1 MNDERAL
8 RFAMLGGLGFALL
21 LLVVVLVQL
30 GNLEARFVLQGQE
43 LRALG
48 EATDRLRA
56 GFGAGSG
63 VASEVGARANDELL
77 AGVKLLHPEVANFL
91 KPADVRYP
99 PEGAATNG
107 VLFRSYEFG
116 DPKGFNPLF
125 ESSAIVEER
134 IFVYVRSRLAERNGW
149 TDPDTYYG
157 TLAVRVEITDDSKE
171 FTAYLRPGVKWHPAA
186 GVNLDD
192 PKYAWLRGD
201 HEVTAH
207 DFVFTLDLITN
218 PQVQAGRWK
227 QFYAGLERY
236 QAIDDRTLVMRWKRK
251 EYTNVTATVELWAT
265 PRFLYAYDEQGKP
278 FPKET
283 LGLRVNE
290 HFYNNKGFV
299 GAGPYRMASYEP
311 GSKIVL
317 ERNESYF
324 GQKPAIKELV
334 YPIYSDAKQTL
345 LKLRAH
351 ELGDGE
357 LMPGQYREEIHGPE
371 KTGKKPQDSPFF
383 DGRIECRKVPRLAY
397 SYFGWNA
404 ARPLLSDKRVR
415 RAMTHALD
423 RQRIIDNVWA
433 GLGTVVT
440 SPFAPGSPNA
450 DPAIQPIPFD
460 LGAARKLL
468 AEAGFTDT
476 DGDGLVDK
484 ELHAGDGKR
493 SPFEFRFTFPTGQK
507 EVETTIKIFADDL
520 LKIGVRATL
529 EPLEW
534 SAYVKRLE
542 ERQFDASAGAW
553 STPWLTDLYQA
564 WHSSQVDEPKGS
576 NAVGFRNAQADDIIE
591 KLRVEFDKDARIR
604 LFRAFHRIVDDE
616 QPYTFVMR
624 RTKVHCAWSNV
635 KNVVY
640 SKEFPPENSLP
651 WWVEETAP

>member
-1 MNDERAL
+1 
-8 RFAMLGGLGFALL
+8 
-21 LLVVVLVQL
+21 
-30 GNLEARFVLQGQE
+30 
-43 LRALG
+43 
-48 EATDRLRA
+48 
-56 GFGAGSG
+56 
-63 VASEVGARANDELL
+63 
-77 AGVKLLHPEVANFL
+77 
-91 KPADVRYP
+91 
-99 PEGAATNG
+99 
-107 VLFRSYEFG
+107 
-116 DPKGFNPLF
+116 
-125 ESSAIVEER
+125 
-134 IFVYVRSRLAERNGW
+134 
-149 TDPDTYYG
+149 
-157 TLAVRVEITDDSKE
+157 
-171 FTAYLRPGVKWHPAA
+171 VKWHPIS

-207 DFVFTLDLITN
+207 DLVFTLDLITN

-227 QFYAGLERY
+227 QFYAEVESYKAL
-236 QAIDDRTLVMRWKRK
+236 DDHTFVVRWKKK
-251 EYTNVTATVELWAT
+251 EYPNATVTVQLWPT
-265 PRFLYAYDEQGKP
+265 PRFLYGYDEQGKP
-278 FPKET
+278 FSKET

-317 ERNESYF
+317 ERNEGYF
-324 GQKPAIKELV
+324 GEKPAIQKLV
-334 YPIYSDAKQTL
+334 YSIYSDQKQTL

-357 LMPGQYREEIHGPE
+357 LMPGQYREEILEPKKSGKRPE
-371 KTGKKPQDSPFF
+371 NSPFF
-383 DGRIECRKVPRLAY
+383 DGRIACQMVPRLAY

-404 ARPLLSDKRVR
+404 ARPLFADKRVR
-415 RAMTHALD
+415 RAMTHAVD
-423 RQRIIDNVWA
+423 RQRIIDNVWV
-433 GLGTVVT
+433 GLGTIVT

-450 DPAIQPIPFD
+450 DPEIKPIPFD

-507 EVETTIKIFADDL
+507 EVEASLKIFADDL
-520 LKIGVRATL
+520 LKIGVKAAL

-542 ERQFDASAGAW
+542 ERQFDANAGGW
-553 STPWLTDLYQA
+553 STPWFTDLYQS
-564 WHSSQVDEPKGS
+564 WHSSQVDVPKGS
-576 NAVGFRNAQADDIIE
+576 NAVGFRNAEADKIIE
-591 KLRVEFDKDARIR
+591 ALRVEFDKDARIR

-616 QPYTFVMR
+616 QPYTFFMR
-624 RTKVHCAWSNV
+624 RNKVHCAWNNL

-640 SKEFPPENSLP
+640 SKDFPSENTLP
-651 WWVEETAP
+651 WWVDDAAP